1 MRVVGIANMKG
12 GSGKTT
18 ASLLLATELAGR
30 GASVVLLDCDP
41 QGHLTQWRQLE
52 RSATQPPVIDKIT
65 TAGLPNLLRRLR
77 LDTDV
82 VVIDLSGASDIL
94 AAMCFGL
101 SDLVLVPLQGSAMDA
116 RGASRALELV
126 RYVAE
131 NAHAPVRQAILLS
144 RVSPIAATRSLRRAI
159 ETLRAAKV
167 RVLDTPLVER
177 GAYRA
182 VFDHGG
188 DLASLP
194 QDMGGNLANARANVA
209 QYVDDVLALMDA
221 DGGSQVRAPFS
232 SFCFR
237 GSRGDLLEGA
247 TR

>member
-30 GASVVLLDCDP
+30 GETVALLDCDP
-41 QGHLTQWRQLE
+41 QGHLTQWRLLE
-52 RSATQPPVIDKIT
+52 RSADQPPVFGNIT
-65 TAGLPNLLRRLR
+65 TAGLPNLLRRLSEN
-77 LDTDV
+77 TGV
-82 VVIDLSGASDIL
+82 TVIDLSGASDVL

-126 RYVAE
+126 RYVAQ
-131 NAHAPVRQAILLS
+131 NAQAPVRQAILLS
-144 RVSPIAATRSLRRAI
+144 RVSPIAATRSLRHAI
-159 ETLRAAKV
+159 ETLRAARV
-167 RVLDTPLVER
+167 QVLDTPLVER

-188 DLASLP
+188 ALATLP
-194 QDMGGNLANARANVA
+194 AALGGNIANARCNAA
-209 QYVDDVLALMDA
+209 QFADDVLAMLDA
-221 DGGSQVRAPFS
+221 GGEGRKPAPFS
-232 SFCFR
+232 SLCFR
-237 GSRGDLLEGA
+237 QSRPDLADAAL
-247 TR
+247 R